1 MKFDKNKLLTTIAAA
16 ALALAVGA
24 CSSSSDDDNTLAATT
39 PAPPPT
45 TDPETPAPLTELQT
59 AQADAAKAAEAA
71 MTAST
76 DAADAVKEAMTA
88 IANLATMQTN
98 ATAADLAGE
107 AQTAAD
113 KAKLAY
119 EHAKAASEAAAEAED
134 VTAAVEARVMAET
147 AMGNAVTYGTTATEK
162 AGEAET
168 AAMAEL
174 MIVGTV
180 KTVGGTDL
188 KADAGSSVVVTGED
202 EDAQTV
208 RTGLIKSM
216 NPMTTAEGSEAVP
229 GVNGDPESDPVAKYV
244 APVAAADDR
253 TFSIGKLVDSADD
266 MARLMIVTQYAG
278 SRTVKVYAAGDD
290 DQNTG
295 TKAGYLSIDDAD
307 TTDVNEETTNA
318 NNVPLKSEGSY
329 YLAGTDGTLDE
340 EDDVV
345 LAATKPVEVFSYVSP
360 AASNTDGD
368 KTYVVWKSDLTV
380 GTTTTTTYTVV
391 DILVPHDIDGDADTA
406 GDSMQ
411 EVTAKIPEATDYEHI
426 HFGVWAAL
434 GAPEKNGDQDLSGL
448 GIGFVQNFSG
458 EGLTPIGGGSDDMP
472 NNGSA
477 TYNGNW
483 VASVQTRDED
493 GNGAINL
500 DSGDAMLTADFE
512 DDEITATL
520 TGLATLS
527 GDISG
532 NTFEGDTAEDITHES
547 LDTEAKFTG
556 EFSGGFYGA
565 KAAEAGGIFDF
576 TSEDA
581 EGGAF
586 RGAFGGDRD

>member
-1 MKFDKNKLLTTIAAA
+1 M
-16 ALALAVGA
+16 
-24 CSSSSDDDNTLAATT
+24 
-39 PAPPPT
+39 
-45 TDPETPAPLTELQT
+45 TDTETPLTELET
-59 AQADAAKAAEAA
+59 AQADAAAAAAAA

-76 DAADAVKEAMTA
+76 DAADAVAAAMTA
-88 IANLATMQTN
+88 VANLATSQTD

-147 AMGNAVTYGTTATEK
+147 AMANAVTYGTTATEK

-188 KADAGSSVVVTGED
+188 DAEAGSTVVTVGEGD
-202 EDAQTV
+202 DAQTT
-208 RTGLIKSM
+208 RTGPLEGM
-216 NPMTTAEGSEAVP
+216 APMTTAEGSEEVA
-229 GVNGDPESDPVAKYV
+229 GENGAPEADPVGKYV

-253 TFSIGKLVDSADD
+253 TFPIGKLVDSADD

-278 SRTVKVYAAGDD
+278 SKTVKVYAAGDD
-290 DQNTG
+290 DPNRG
-295 TKAGYLSIDDAD
+295 TKAGYLSIDDAA
-307 TTDVNEETTNA
+307 TTSVDEATTNA

-360 AASNTDGD
+360 AAGNSAGA
-368 KTYVVWKSDLTV
+368 KTYVVWKSDLTE
-380 GTTTTTTYTVV
+380 GTATETTYTVA
-391 DILVPHDIDGDADTA
+391 DILVPHDIDGDDDTG

-411 EVTAKIPEATDYEHI
+411 EVTAKIPEATDYKHV

-434 GAPEKNGDQDLSGL
+434 GAPEKDGSQELSDL
-448 GIGFVQNFSG
+448 GIGFVQSIGDGLSG
-458 EGLTPIGGGSDDMP
+458 ADMP
-472 NNGSA
+472 NNGDA
-477 TYNGNW
+477 TYSGNW
-483 VASVQTRDED
+483 VAAVQRADED
-493 GNGAINL
+493 GNGAISLRNGGAGL
-500 DSGDAMLTADFE
+500 VADFE
-512 DDEITATL
+512 EATIKVNL
-520 TGLATLS
+520 TGLATLD
-527 GDISG
+527 GAIDT
-532 NTFEGDTAEDITHES
+532 NTFSGTKASGISAMHG
-547 LDTEAKFTG
+547 LDADGEFTG
-556 EFSGGFYGA
+556 SFSGGFYGT

-581 EGGAF
+581 EAGAF